1 MQNKCSLKTVAL
13 LAPGSKKKQNKNKKR
28 GVGGNIDVCKTFI

>member
-1 MQNKCSLKTVAL
+1 MLTEDCSIACSWL
-13 LAPGSKKKQNKNKKR
+13 KKKQNKNKKR